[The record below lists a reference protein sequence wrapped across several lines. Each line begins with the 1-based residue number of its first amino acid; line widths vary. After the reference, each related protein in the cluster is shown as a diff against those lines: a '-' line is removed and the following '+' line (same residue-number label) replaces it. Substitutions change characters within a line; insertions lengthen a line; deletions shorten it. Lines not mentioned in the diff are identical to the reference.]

1 MLVFFLLL
9 SNDVYAEN
17 FCFSIYKSNR
27 VLMVSADRD
36 YLFYYPINKKI
47 KLEIKNREI
56 FDDGGE
62 SGKVTFSE
70 SYYEMIDGKKKGV
83 YTFITQSGKIESAS
97 YLNFSSKK
105 EIDFQRIFGS
115 NYKDPNIVNNCYLL
129 YFTMI

>member
-9 SNDVYAEN
+9 SNGVYAEN

-47 KLEIKNREI
+47 NLEIKNREI

-83 YTFITQSGKIESAS
+83 YTFITQSGKIER
-97 YLNFSSKK
+97 LH
-105 EIDFQRIFGS
+105 
-115 NYKDPNIVNNCYLL
+115 
-129 YFTMI
+129 